1 MKKSVETFVAECP
14 VCQRSKFEN
23 CPYPSLLTP
32 LPIPEIAWSFI
43 SMDFNEGLP
52 KFEGKDTILVVVDRL
67 TKFAHFLALAHPFT
81 AQSIAQLFIDQIIKL
96 HGIPVA
102 IVTDGDMI
110 FTSKLWQ
117 DIFKSLKISLQYSTA
132 YHPQADGQTERVNQC
147 LKNYLRCMT
156 FLEPKKWISW
166 LPLAEYW
173 YNINYHTSLKST
185 PFEALYGYAPP
196 LISEIMVPSPE
207 SQAMDFIA
215 RKQQMITRLKEN
227 LAQAQARTKKYADMN
242 RTERSFSVG
251 DMVYLKLQPF
261 RHTAFGL
268 HQNLKLSSKFYGP
281 FRILAK
287 VGQAAYKLHLPSTAD
302 IHPIFH
308 VSQLKKHLGPRA
320 VPKDN
325 LPMVTPDGH
334 IKVQSVSVLDTRAM
348 QRRDEVVTQ
357 WLIQRQN
364 LSADQATWEDK
375 LFIKATFPD
384 FYNATVKE

>member
-1 MKKSVETFVAECP
+1 V
-14 VCQRSKFEN
+14 
-23 CPYPSLLTP
+23 
-32 LPIPEIAWSFI
+32 
-43 SMDFNEGLP
+43 
-52 KFEGKDTILVVVDRL
+52 
-67 TKFAHFLALAHPFT
+67 
-81 AQSIAQLFIDQIIKL
+81 
-96 HGIPVA
+96 
-102 IVTDGDMI
+102 
-110 FTSKLWQ
+110 
-117 DIFKSLKISLQYSTA
+117 
-132 YHPQADGQTERVNQC
+132 
-147 LKNYLRCMT
+147 
-156 FLEPKKWISW
+156 
-166 LPLAEYW
+166 
-173 YNINYHTSLKST
+173 
-185 PFEALYGYAPP
+185 
-196 LISEIMVPSPE
+196 
-207 SQAMDFIA
+207 DFIA

-261 RHTAFGL
+261 GHTAFGL

-287 VGQAAYKLHLPSTAD
+287 VGQAAYKLHLPGTAD

-308 VSQLKKHLGPRA
+308 VSQLKKHLGPRV